1 MGGAWR
7 GIRGIQAAMGV
18 TMSRALLV
26 MAYRRARGQQPD
38 DAELTE
44 FLAALASM
52 CGGEYLYIPKRPQAN
67 AIDAEICRLRD
78 SGLGYRE
85 IAARLRCSQATV
97 ARALRQREL
106 LSISPYDGSGK
117 SD

>member
-1 MGGAWR
+1 
-7 GIRGIQAAMGV
+7 
-18 TMSRALLV
+18 MSRALLV

-67 AIDAEICRLRD
+67 AIEEEICRLRD

-85 IAARLRCSQATV
+85 IAARLHCSQATI
-97 ARALRQREL
+97 ARALRRRKL
-106 LSISPYDGSGK
+106 LSISPYDSSGNA
-117 SD
+117 D